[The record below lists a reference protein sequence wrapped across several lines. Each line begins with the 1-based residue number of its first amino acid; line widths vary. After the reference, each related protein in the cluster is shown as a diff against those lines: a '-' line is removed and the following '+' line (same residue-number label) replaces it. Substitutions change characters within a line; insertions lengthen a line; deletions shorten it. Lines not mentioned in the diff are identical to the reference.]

1 MFRIS
6 VALPG
11 YLLFFVMLFVP
22 TTYQPIKALLG
33 VLVLEMIAINALVH
47 GRLSLHR
54 TVLLWTLFM
63 MTIGL
68 AFIFLGV
75 LNDAPG
81 AVRVSTVYVLWPLV
95 FTIFVAGAASEQK
108 LRGLLVVLV
117 TTMVLIGLYGMT
129 YILHAAGWLP
139 DRLYIP
145 LDQGQQIGFYEG
157 FTEFNLYSISS
168 LFFLV
173 PFVVSAL
180 MIWPKQRAMP
190 VSRFWLWIAFF
201 LGILLVLLSARRVLL
216 GVVALSPAITV
227 CVQQFLPASLRSART
242 GLGLRS
248 LLYGGIFLA
257 ALLLCL
263 NIIYGFDLRVL
274 AQTFAVGWDF
284 TAEQSALERREQF
297 YPLLREWSERPLFG
311 AGHGATAAGS
321 IRSYEMPWA
330 YELSYMAL
338 LFHTGI
344 LGFLAYASAVVWIFI
359 MGVKI
364 LRLGDEFSLY
374 MLPLLV
380 GFSCFLIGNAS
391 NPYLEKYDYI
401 WVIFLPVAFINFWLL
416 NRQRYA

>member
-1 MFRIS
+1 M
-6 VALPG
+6 ALPG

-22 TTYQPIKALLG
+22 TTYQPMKAILG
-33 VLVLEMIAINALVH
+33 VFVLELIAINALVH
-47 GRLSLHR
+47 GRLTLHR

-63 MTIGL
+63 MAIGL
-68 AFIFLGV
+68 TFIFLGV

-81 AVRVSTVYVLWPLV
+81 AVRMSTVYVLWPLV
-95 FTIFVAGAASEQK
+95 FTIFVAGIASEQR

-117 TTMVLIGLYGMT
+117 TATILIGLYGLT

-157 FTEFNLYSISS
+157 YIEFNLYSISS

-180 MIWPKQRAMP
+180 MIWPKQPAMP
-190 VSRFWLWIAFF
+190 VQRFWLWIAFF
-201 LGILLVLLSARRVLL
+201 FGILLVLLSARRVLL
-216 GVVALSPAITV
+216 GVVALSPAITF
-227 CVQQFLPASLRSART
+227 CVQQFLPSSLGSART

-248 LLYGGIFLA
+248 LFYGGIFLA
-257 ALLLCL
+257 GLLMYL
-263 NIIYGFDLRVL
+263 NLIYEFNLLSL

-284 TAEQSALERREQF
+284 TGERSALERWEQF
-297 YPLLREWSERPLFG
+297 YPLLHGWSERPLFG
-311 AGHGATAAGS
+311 AGHGASVAGS
-321 IRSYEMPWA
+321 LRSHEMPWA

-338 LFHTGI
+338 LFHAGMVGI
-344 LGFLAYASAVVWIFI
+344 LAYASAVVWIFM

-364 LRLGDEFSLY
+364 IRLGDEFSLY

-416 NRQRYA
+416 NRQKQV